1 MEMKS
6 PVKTVLALAV
16 AAGLAAPTAAFAT
29 NGYFK
34 LGYGTKQFGMGGA
47 GVAYPQDAIAAATN
61 PAGMAFVGNR
71 FDIGVQLFSPKRDA
85 SLGGTTDVDSGATL
99 FAIPNMGAVIDQGP
113 LAYGV
118 SIYANGG
125 MNTRYASNLYDNA
138 FGPLNQAANAKF
150 GVPLPANTGTLGVN
164 LAQVIIA
171 PTVAYKVL
179 PNTSIGVSPL
189 IGIQAFR
196 AYGLGDFANP
206 FFSSDPSHV
215 TNQGNDYSYGGGVRV
230 GIQSNL
236 TNWLSVGATWASKV
250 YMSNLDKY
258 RGLFADGGSFD
269 IPSNFAVGLA
279 LKPTPGLVVAFDAQ
293 RILYNQVSSIGNAG
307 FSDAQLGAFLGG
319 FQNWLTGNGM
329 TPPPPQALPRL
340 LGSAGGAGFGWQDIT
355 VYKVGLAYDVN
366 DRLTVRAGFD
376 YTDSPIPN
384 NQLLFNILAPGVIKY
399 TGTLGLS
406 YKPTATQEINVA
418 YMHAVRHN
426 QSVVSPLFGRTEIG
440 MYQNAFEM
448 GYSWKF

>member
-6 PVKTVLALAV
+6 RTKTVLALAV

-47 GVAYPQDAIAAATN
+47 GVAYPQDAVAAATN

-71 FDIGVQLFSPKRDA
+71 VDVAVQFFSPKRGA
-85 SLGGTTDVDSGATL
+85 SLGNTNDVQSGATL
-99 FAIPNMGAVIDQGP
+99 FAIPNMGAVLDQGP

-125 MNTRYASNLYDNA
+125 MNTRYSAANNFFNNNFSA
-138 FGPLNQAANAKF
+138 IFGPA
-150 GVPLPANTGTLGVN
+150 PNTGTLGVN
-164 LAQVIIA
+164 LAQLIIA

-189 IGIQAFR
+189 IGIQSFR

-206 FFSSDPSHV
+206 IFSSDPAHV
-215 TNQGNDYSYGGGVRV
+215 TNQGNDTSYGGGVRV

-236 TNWLSVGATWASKV
+236 TSWLSVGATWSSKV
-250 YMSNLDKY
+250 YMTKLDKY
-258 RGLFADGGSFD
+258 RGLFADQGSFD
-269 IPSNFAVGLA
+269 IPSNFAVGIA
-279 LKPTPGLVVAFDAQ
+279 LKPMPGLVLAADAQ
-293 RILYNQVSSIGNAG
+293 RILYNQVPAIGNPGPSNAELQQAIG
-307 FSDAQLGAFLGG
+307 FAFGGPFPNYGARQLGAS
-319 FQNWLTGNGM
+319 QGM
-329 TPPPPQALPRL
+329 
-340 LGSAGGAGFGWQDIT
+340 GFGWQDIT
-355 VYKVGLAYDVN
+355 AYKVGAAYRVN
-366 DRLTVRAGFD
+366 SRLTVRAGFD
-376 YTDSPIPN
+376 YTTSPIPH

-399 TGTLGLS
+399 TGTLGLT
-406 YKPTATQEINVA
+406 YKPTPTQEVNFA

-426 QSVVSPLFGRTEIG
+426 ESVVSPLFGREEIG
-440 MYQNAFEM
+440 MYQNAVEL
-448 GYSWKF
+448 GYAYKF